1 MDQTKSHHISK
12 YQRREI
18 GEKITAVLTQRHEIV
33 FAFLYGSFLSE
44 TRFRDIDL
52 GIFVRGLDHSEHWD
66 YECKLSQE
74 IENALHSSFLFEVKV
89 INEAPLS
96 FCFHVIMGKLLFTKD
111 EDFLVDFM
119 IRTARHYLDVSPLR
133 QRYIIEAMA

>member
-1 MDQTKSHHISK
+1 MDQIKSHHTSE

-33 FAFLYGSFLSE
+33 FAFLHGSFLHE

-52 GIFVRGLDHSEHWD
+52 GIFVRDLDHSEHCD
-66 YECKLSQE
+66 YECKLSQK
-74 IENALHSSFLFEVKV
+74 IENALRSSFLIEAKV

-119 IRTARHYLDVSPLR
+119 IRTARDYLDMSPLR